1 MPGPDSGDRTRN
13 ASAPVKTLTVKASV
27 VSCQC
32 IGPVH
37 WSYFISWQRR
47 DLQPSRSHRARFIGA
62 VAKVTYHWT
71 MWYVSRPL
79 YTSFLYIALPQ
90 LLHGLPLLRVLRTT
104 HNGIL
109 ISRIEELTL
118 VLRGCLEERYSNGD
132 QTEPT

>member
-37 WSYFISWQRR
+37 WSYFASWQRR

-62 VAKVTYHWT
+62 VAKATYHWT

-79 YTSFLYIALPQ
+79 YPIFFIYRFATVIAWFTAFTS
-90 LLHGLPLLRVLRTT
+90 
-104 HNGIL
+104 
-109 ISRIEELTL
+109 LTN
-118 VLRGCLEERYSNGD
+118 S
-132 QTEPT
+132 T